1 MGALWNG
8 EKIEKLL
15 LGDFRFRH
23 RFLDT
28 LPDDILAEALQA
40 VNAQFSGVYR
50 LWAFLPPG
58 ERRAKRELCINYL
71 LGWWLANSYPDYAI
85 GVQGVGA
92 VPLSS
97 KKVGP
102 IFLKY
107 RDTIRQSGSGTLD
120 MLTTNEFG
128 LQALMMIQTA
138 PENYI
143 LFR

>member
-1 MGALWNG
+1 MLWNG
-8 EKIEKLL
+8 GRIEKLL
-15 LGDFRFRH
+15 LDDFRFRH
-23 RFLDT
+23 RFLSS
-28 LPDDILAEALQA
+28 LSDDLVAEALQA

-50 LWAFLPPG
+50 LWAFLSPD

-71 LGWWLANSYPDYAI
+71 LGWWLANSYPDYAV

-97 KKVGP
+97 KKIGP

-128 LQALMMIQTA
+128 LNALMMLQTA
-138 PENYI
+138 PEMYM
-143 LFR
+143 LTR